1 MARELVRLWE
11 FAAVVDPSMRT
22 WRKALPALKRK
33 QLRAGPYARARFFSR
48 MMKGQPSLFTNFS
61 VPLKHEGLTDIGSAL
76 SQVIKK
82 GFPPRRTARVQV
94 RSSHYT
100 RMRVSELMRRWKRGR
115 SVVSVTD
122 LHFRGTKFADSID
135 TSTLSDFNILCE
147 DPFLIENLEM
157 MTVVISS
164 KGNLTDTHTD
174 DCDGS
179 NHCFLGKKLW
189 LSWDRMEGR
198 ARGFEDLDRDE
209 VEGFARFD
217 LSAFLALPSARWF
230 VIKENETLFL
240 PGSLSHKV
248 ITLEDY
254 VGVGSFHVAIPSYV
268 RALRRWILYDTLDV
282 QPHHLL
288 ERINRAAIGKIR
300 RLKKAREDVRKKWGL
315 AYLGPS
321 IERWRLTERSR
332 EKNQLLANPEFAS
345 FLDVARSIPALH
357 RPIAEPTGRNQN
369 DESTSF

>member
-1 MARELVRLWE
+1 MTNRDFARLWE
-11 FAAVVDPSMRT
+11 FAAKADPSLRSWQRLM
-22 WRKALPALKRK
+22 PALKRK
-33 QLRAGPYARARFFSR
+33 QLRARPYTRARQFSQ
-48 MMKGQPSLFTNFS
+48 MMKGQASVFTNFS
-61 VPLKHEGLTDIGSAL
+61 VPIKQQGLKDRRAVLL
-76 SQVIKK
+76 KVIRN
-82 GFPPRRTARVQV
+82 GFPTRQTAGVQV
-94 RSSHYT
+94 HSSHCT
-100 RMRVSELMRRWKRGR
+100 RMKVSELMRRWERGR
-115 SVVSVTD
+115 SILSVTD
-122 LHFRGTKFADSID
+122 LHFRETKFAESID
-135 TSTLSDFNILCE
+135 TSALSDFNILCD

-198 ARGFEDLDRDE
+198 AKGFEDLDRDE

-240 PGSLSHKV
+240 AGSLSHKV

-288 ERINRAAIGKIR
+288 ERINHAAIGKIR
-300 RLKKAREDVRKKWGL
+300 RLKKARADVRKKWGL

-332 EKNQLLANPEFAS
+332 ERNQLLANPQFAS
-345 FLDVARSIPALH
+345 FLDVARSIPRA
-357 RPIAEPTGRNQN
+357 ASA
-369 DESTSF
+369 DS